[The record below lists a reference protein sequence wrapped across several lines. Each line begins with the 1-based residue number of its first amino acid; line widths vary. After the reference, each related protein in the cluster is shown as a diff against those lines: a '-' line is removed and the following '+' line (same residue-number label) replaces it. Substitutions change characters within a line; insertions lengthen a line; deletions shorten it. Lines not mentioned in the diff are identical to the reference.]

1 MPPEH
6 NQHGS
11 FIDSAIVHVRAGR
24 GGRGTVSFRRE
35 PYQPRG
41 GPDGGDGGRGG
52 SVILYA
58 TREESSLAAY
68 LRQKQLHAPDGEA
81 GHGGLKAGKSAVDLR
96 LPVPLGTEVT
106 DPATGA
112 MLADLASDGA
122 EAVVAAG
129 GRGGRGNVHFKSS
142 VNRSPMTAEPG
153 QKGEERDL
161 RLDLK
166 LIADAG
172 LVGAPNAGKSSLL
185 RAISAATPKVG
196 AYPFT
201 TVDPELGV
209 VQAPGGTRLV
219 IADIPGL
226 IEGAALGAGLGLRF
240 LRHVERTRMLVYLV
254 DGAAPDPWADF
265 TMVRREI
272 AHHSA
277 ELASRPALVAVNK
290 VDLEET
296 QQLRQRLRAV
306 DLPPGVELTAL
317 HWISAHTG
325 AGANQLVAQLA
336 SRLTTV
342 PQPAPALPAEPVIRL
357 RRRRSAPPPPAVV
370 KEPWGYRIAGAA
382 LDRLIAAT
390 DFDSVSALQRF
401 QLQLDRIGVST
412 ALEEAGAVAGDTV
425 RAGDLEFEYQP

>member
-1 MPPEH
+1 MAPEH
-6 NQHGS
+6 QQHGS
-11 FIDSAIVHVRAGR
+11 FIDSASVHVRAGS
-24 GGRGTVSFRRE
+24 GGRGAVSFRRE

-68 LRQKQLHAPDGEA
+68 LRKKQLHAQDGEA
-81 GHGGLKAGKSAVDLR
+81 GHGGLKAGRSSVDLR
-96 LPVPLGTEVT
+96 LPVPPGTVVT
-106 DPATGA
+106 DSVTGEI
-112 MLADLASDGA
+112 LADLADEGG

-153 QKGEERDL
+153 PKGEERDL

-201 TVDPELGV
+201 TLDPELGV
-209 VQAPGGTRLV
+209 AQAPGGKRLV

-265 TMVRREI
+265 TIVRREI

-277 ELASRPALVAVNK
+277 ELAGRPALVAVNK
-290 VDLEET
+290 VDLEAT
-296 QQLRQRLRAV
+296 RLLRESLRAV
-306 DLPPGVELTAL
+306 DLPPGVELRSL
-317 HWISAHTG
+317 HWISAQTG
-325 AGANQLVAQLA
+325 EGVSKLVGRLAGE
-336 SRLTTV
+336 LTAV
-342 PQPAPALPAEPVIRL
+342 PHPAPALVEPVIRL
-357 RRRRSAPPPPAVV
+357 RRRRSRPQPPVVV
-370 KEPWGYRIAGAA
+370 KEAWGYRIAGAA
-382 LDRLIAAT
+382 LDRLVATT
-390 DFDSVSALQRF
+390 DFDSASALQRF

-412 ALEEAGAVAGDTV
+412 ALEEAGALPGDRV